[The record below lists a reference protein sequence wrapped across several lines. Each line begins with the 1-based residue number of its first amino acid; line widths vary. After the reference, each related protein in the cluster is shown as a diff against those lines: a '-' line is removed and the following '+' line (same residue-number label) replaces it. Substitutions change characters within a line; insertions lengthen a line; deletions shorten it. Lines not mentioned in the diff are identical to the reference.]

1 SGAWRIAAAGCR
13 AVAATAAIAGYGGP
27 SGNANACGPAGA
39 FQPRAI
45 GQRSA
50 IATADQCASC
60 ARGRVACVRTTT
72 SGSHQCGA
80 AACGASAP
88 TRAGVAGAEP
98 VALIQTMASADQDVV
113 RRWWFWWMCAAFPD
127 HHVTEPLVESLRFDK
142 GADGARAIAPL
153 AHVLDGL
160 DQRGDGHAP
169 PRGEGAEPLPCL
181 RIKADAGFAAADDHR
196 MFA

>member
-1 SGAWRIAAAGCR
+1 
-13 AVAATAAIAGYGGP
+13 
-27 SGNANACGPAGA
+27 
-39 FQPRAI
+39 
-45 GQRSA
+45 
-50 IATADQCASC
+50 
-60 ARGRVACVRTTT
+60 
-72 SGSHQCGA
+72 
-80 AACGASAP
+80 
-88 TRAGVAGAEP
+88 
-98 VALIQTMASADQDVV
+98 
-113 RRWWFWWMCAAFPD
+113 MCAAFPD

-196 MFA
+196 MFARACRGGPGYDVRTLCRSGGDGLRSCRRMAALVPAGRRASGRNGY